1 MYHTLEH
8 ALLDLL
14 IINALDKALIP
25 IFWQS
30 KSSLG
35 KGKKKGRLTRNFIFE
50 GIAKR
55 EKETL
60 YNITL
65 VISLGH
71 LQNKTL

>member
-1 MYHTLEH
+1 MHW
-8 ALLDLL
+8 
-14 IINALDKALIP
+14 IKPWFQSSDKARVP
-25 IFWQS
+25 WA
-30 KSSLG
+30 KV
-35 KGKKKGRLTRNFIFE
+35 KKKGRLTRNFIFE